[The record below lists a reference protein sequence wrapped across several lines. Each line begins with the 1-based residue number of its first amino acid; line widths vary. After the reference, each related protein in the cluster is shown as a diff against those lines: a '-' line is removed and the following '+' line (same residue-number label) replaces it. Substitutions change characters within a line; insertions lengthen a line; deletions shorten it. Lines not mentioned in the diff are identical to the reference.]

1 MSLRLPPFSVLAS
14 FPTPN
19 YTNPIT
25 HGYALT
31 VVNAIF
37 LGLATL
43 ALAGRLVARGLV
55 KARLGLDDFLI
66 CLAYVSGHQHCRT
79 RTH

>member
-25 HGYALT
+25 HGPALT
-31 VVNAIF
+31 AVNAIF
-37 LGLATL
+37 LGLATV
-43 ALAGRLVARGLV
+43 ALAGRLYARGFV
-55 KARLGLDDFLI
+55 KERLGLDDFLI
-66 CLAYVSGHQHCRT
+66 CLAYVGVASTFQS
-79 RTH
+79 